1 MLTISRSALREGCD
15 RAADLFLLSRLQEP
29 GASAETFSAVF
40 EALGVDAEMREE
52 LERALVDL
60 VPVKGLPSLEA
71 AMANSMLGGVLVG
84 WLIAASALP
93 EDQLELP
100 VVTS

>member
-1 MLTISRSALREGCD
+1 MLRISRSALREGCD

-40 EALGVDAEMREE
+40 AALGLDAEMRRQ

-60 VPVKGLPSLEA
+60 VPVQGVPSLEA
-71 AMANSMLGGVLVG
+71 AMATSMLGGVLVG

-93 EDQLELP
+93 EDELELP
-100 VVTS
+100 AVSS